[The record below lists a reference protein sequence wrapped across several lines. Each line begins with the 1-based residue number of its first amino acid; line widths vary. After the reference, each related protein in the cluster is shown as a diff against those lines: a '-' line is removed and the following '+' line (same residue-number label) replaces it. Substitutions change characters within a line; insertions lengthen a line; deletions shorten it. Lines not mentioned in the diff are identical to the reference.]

1 MAIVINFSQT
11 WALYCLVQFYAPIKD
26 ELAHIKPLAKF
37 LVFKSIVFLT
47 WWQGVA
53 IAILYSWGFLKGP
66 VAEAL
71 QFKSSIQ
78 DFIICIEVC
87 ATFNYWSLWLDAKII
102 KQLCQICFYV
112 VIGIVQL
119 VLVVII
125 PVPVIC

>member
-11 WALYCLVQFYAPIKD
+11 WALYCLVQFYAAIKD

-66 VAEAL
+66 VAESL

-87 ATFNYWSLWLDAKII
+87 ATFNYWSLLYGLMPKLSSSFV
-102 KQLCQICFYV
+102 KFVPCL

-119 VLVVII
+119 VWS
-125 PVPVIC
+125 